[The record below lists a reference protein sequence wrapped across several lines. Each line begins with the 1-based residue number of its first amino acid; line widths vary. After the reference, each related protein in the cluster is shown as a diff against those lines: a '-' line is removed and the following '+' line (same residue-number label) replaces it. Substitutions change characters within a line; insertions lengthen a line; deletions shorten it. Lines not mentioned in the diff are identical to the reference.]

1 MKILQIGLG
10 RWGQNH
16 LKTFLKLGV
25 ELYVVDADPVQ
36 LGVASR
42 AGVPAERLSTHHRA
56 FLDRVDGV
64 DVVTPADS
72 HLALCSECFERGK
85 DVFVEKPIALTSD
98 EAGKMV
104 DLSVERGTFLQVGH
118 IYRYHPAA
126 AKIRELMD
134 AGKLGAIQ
142 YGYGHFMGFKR
153 PRTDVGVAHTDAI
166 HFFDLFN
173 FLFGERPSGVLALVR
188 HYLDLPLEDT
198 SLSALEYGRKL
209 VYIEAGYLPPESK
222 RDISIVGDRGSLH
235 CDFAKNTLLFFENR
249 HERQG
254 DRRVAVAGE
263 AVPIALEAGEPLK
276 AELEAFL
283 ASIGDRRPPLA
294 GGQAGYDALRI
305 VEACYASSRKGA
317 REEIGWTR

>member
-25 ELYVVDADPVQ
+25 ELYVVDADPAQ
-36 LGVASR
+36 LGVASK
-42 AGVPAERLSTHHRA
+42 AGIPAERLSTDYRA
-56 FLDRVDGV
+56 FIDRVDGV

-72 HLALCSECFERGK
+72 HLALCAECFAKGK

-98 EAGKMV
+98 EAGKMI
-104 DLSVERGTFLQVGH
+104 DLSGERGTLLQVGH
-118 IYRYHPAA
+118 IYRYHSAST
-126 AKIRELMD
+126 KIRELIGE
-134 AGKLGAIQ
+134 GKLGAIQ

-173 FLFGERPSGVLALVR
+173 LLLGERPSAALALVR

-198 SLSALEYGRKL
+198 SLSALENGRKL
-209 VYIEAGYLPPESK
+209 VYIEAGYLPPETR
-222 RDISIVGDRGSLH
+222 RDISIVGDRGSLY
-235 CDFAKNTLLFFENR
+235 CDFAKNALLFYENR

-254 DRRVAVAGE
+254 DLRVALAGE
-263 AVPIALEAGEPLK
+263 AVPVAFEAGEPLK
-276 AELEAFL
+276 SELEAFL
-283 ASIGDRRPPLA
+283 ASIRDRRPPLA
-294 GGQAGYDALRI
+294 DGQAGYDALRI

-317 REEIGWTR
+317 RVEIDWTR